1 MDNDFLTSIEI
12 SDYAVT
18 AVYEMKCNLIKS
30 FNVTLLNYHLL
41 IMNVIDMTRDN
52 LDFNCL
58 KFATKK
64 MLVKYKNKIF
74 IICFSTIIS
83 GKIDVIV
90 RSYEN
95 EDEAFMLYSHF

>member
-1 MDNDFLTSIEI
+1 MDKDFLTSIEI
-12 SDYAVT
+12 SDCAVT
-18 AVYEMKCNLIKS
+18 AVYEMKCNFIKS
-30 FNVTLLNYHLL
+30 FNVTLFNQNLL
-41 IMNVIDMTRDN
+41 IMNVMDITRDN

-58 KFATKK
+58 QFATKK

-95 EDEAFMLYSHF
+95 EEEAYKLYSHF